1 MYQYNKLSKQIPC
14 LQIGNDR
21 KSYVVC
27 ILLENFIH
35 FYLRGQKF
43 IGGLGHNRHSTK
55 DVINVH
61 QTMTDVTLK

>member
-1 MYQYNKLSKQIPC
+1 MNDVKRANLSFEPLY
-14 LQIGNDR
+14 LQIVNSR

-27 ILLENFIH
+27 ILLENLYILH
-35 FYLRGQKF
+35 EPKSIYQGTGTQTT
-43 IGGLGHNRHSTK
+43 TK